1 MWLPSQWLLSASA
14 VEEGPMQSRARW
26 GCPHAEKDGAEVG
39 SNAVLEARPGA
50 VKGESAVFDVSLL
63 LLP

>member
-1 MWLPSQWLLSASA
+1 
-14 VEEGPMQSRARW
+14 MQSRARW